1 MLGLF
6 TSLKFLALAPI
17 DDPRPVRC
25 GLSQLWKYQVRLKRR
40 FTMKLNAIEII
51 VIICV
56 VLVMGIVLF
65 DVLV

>member
-1 MLGLF
+1 
-6 TSLKFLALAPI
+6 
-17 DDPRPVRC
+17 
-25 GLSQLWKYQVRLKRR
+25 LKRR

-56 VLVMGIVLF
+56 VLVMEIVLF